1 MKKFVLFVLLIFTCS
16 SCFANT
22 DYNNRIYSIG
32 DKRVEYDLNGR
43 IRKIG
48 DEYVTYYK
56 GYGVEIPKSKVFN
69 PTQSD
74 NYETDPDFELIL
86 GAFEGPVFRES
97 IFGGQKIAKIGDKEI
112 DYYFWSGR
120 LKKVGD
126 DKITRNKKKQIISIG
141 DKLITRDENGL
152 VIKIGDDIVHRY
164 KNGFISAVGK
174 KKYFRNQDGSIF
186 YIGDV
191 KYTQD
196 KNGYVNSIN
205 SRVVRYN
212 NDYSKAVAIEND
224 YGKHIFF
231 NYIVKDITNPKVYR
245 Y

>member
-74 NYETDPDFELIL
+74 NCSSDPDLELIL
-86 GAFEGPVFRES
+86 GAFDGPIYRES
-97 IFGGQKIAKIGDKEI
+97 IFSELRVVKKIGDKEI

-126 DKITRNKKKQIISIG
+126 DK
-141 DKLITRDENGL
+141 
-152 VIKIGDDIVHRY
+152 
-164 KNGFISAVGK
+164 
-174 KKYFRNQDGSIF
+174 
-186 YIGDV
+186 
-191 KYTQD
+191 
-196 KNGYVNSIN
+196 
-205 SRVVRYN
+205 
-212 NDYSKAVAIEND
+212 
-224 YGKHIFF
+224 
-231 NYIVKDITNPKVYR
+231 
-245 Y
+245 